1 MTLLRA
7 RSASARCCAAKL
19 SRETCKT
26 RMTELG
32 AGGWLVI
39 DKPAGITSNRVVTKL
54 KHATGMKAGHGGTL
68 DPLATGVLPVALGEA
83 TKTVSYVMDG
93 AKTYLWQVTWGEAR
107 STDDGEGVIVAT
119 SERRPTESE
128 IEAALPAFVG
138 HISQVP
144 PVFSAIKV
152 AGQ

>member
-54 KHATGMKAGHGGTL
+54 KHATGLKAGHAGTL

-83 TKTVSYVMDG
+83 TKTVSFLSKAEKSYSFRVRWGIATDTEDSDG
-93 AKTYLWQVTWGEAR
+93 TV
-107 STDDGEGVIVAT
+107 
-119 SERRPTESE
+119 
-128 IEAALPAFVG
+128 
-138 HISQVP
+138 
-144 PVFSAIKV
+144 
-152 AGQ
+152 